1 MYIIGENIHIISP
14 KVKKALAERDA
25 EYFKAS
31 AIQQVEAGASAIDL
45 NMGRQKHEWEEIF
58 PWITKIVQE
67 VVDVP
72 LCIDST
78 NVDGIEAALKV
89 ITKARPIVNSTSAEA
104 ERLEQVPLLAKKY
117 DAQLIALTLKKE
129 GIPVEADE
137 RVNIAL
143 EYLIPRAM
151 EVGMEIPD
159 LIIDPLAL
167 TVSGCQEF
175 CPELIEAV
183 RTIKFAGDPPPGISV
198 GLSNVSNAVP
208 EPTRPILNQVYCAML
223 MGAGLE
229 MMIADPLDEGL
240 INVVRAIEARDESTS
255 LNKLYLK
262 IHDTTE
268 AMSEITKADI
278 DENDPEQV
286 AVWKTA
292 QVLLNK
298 VIYAD
303 SFLEQ

>member
-14 KVKKALAERDA
+14 SVKKALAERDA
-25 EYFKAS
+25 EFFKKS
-31 AIQQVEAGASAIDL
+31 AIQQVEMGASAVDL
-45 NMGRQKHEWEEIF
+45 NLGRQKHDWEEVF
-58 PWITKIVQE
+58 PWVTKIVQD

-78 NVDGIEAALKV
+78 NLAGIEAALKV
-89 ITKARPIVNSTSAEA
+89 INKARPIINSTSAEA

-143 EYLIPRAM
+143 EYLIPRAI
-151 EVGMEIPD
+151 EVGIELPD
-159 LIIDPLAL
+159 LIIDPLVL
-167 TVSGCQEF
+167 TVSGCQEY

-183 RTIKFAGDPPPGISV
+183 RTIKYAGDPPPSISV

-208 EPTRPILNQVYCAML
+208 EETRPILNRVYLAML

-229 MMIADPLDEGL
+229 MMIADPFDEKQNEVIRIIEERDEG
-240 INVVRAIEARDESTS
+240 TS
-255 LNKLYLK
+255 LGKLYLK
-262 IHDTTE
+262 IHDATE
-268 AMSEITKADI
+268 AMGEITKADI
-278 DENDPEQV
+278 DESDPEQV
-286 AVWKTA
+286 AVWKSV